1 MVDYDSK
8 MLLIWLNSSFKRL
21 NGSSKRLNGS
31 SKILLSG

>member
-21 NGSSKRLNGS
+21 NGSSK
-31 SKILLSG
+31 ILLSG